1 MTRHVR
7 HHDDA
12 FNILLHP
19 SVTEK
24 TMAVMDRSNALE
36 FVVRHDATKQQIHR
50 YELVT
55 RRFRE
60 RLQKNEMATLFA
72 VFVVVTSQIAG
83 DFSYMLLNP
92 RIRFG

>member
-36 FVVRHDATKQQIHR
+36 FVVRHDATKQQIK
-50 YELVT
+50 EAIKEVFQVDVKAVNT
-55 RRFRE
+55 RITKEGKKAIVYFPAEVSAEEIGMRIG
-60 RLQKNEMATLFA
+60 
-72 VFVVVTSQIAG
+72 VF
-83 DFSYMLLNP
+83 
-92 RIRFG
+92 